1 MALPYRTRKA
11 LRGLGI
17 GALIFLLIAAIALL
31 CWLLWLDRFIIYS
44 RDGAQLN
51 FNLSPEFSPGILAE
65 PPTAGETVSI
75 YYNEGDAVI
84 DTSTELTQLSGY
96 YVDAA
101 ALIAGVADVR
111 AQLEQLPAGTP
122 VMIDL
127 KNPYGSFYYSSSV
140 GSTSSE
146 VDIGAVDDLI
156 SYLRS
161 STLYT
166 IARVP
171 ALRDRQF
178 GLDNVPAGLFLP
190 SGIGLWPDDQG
201 CYWLNPTHDAT
212 QTYLIQI
219 ATELRGLGFDE
230 VVFTEFRFP
239 DSANAVFDGDK
250 AEALAST
257 AETLVE
263 SCTTDT
269 FAVSFA
275 VQDAGLTL
283 PDGRCRMYL
292 ENAAAADVKN
302 LAEQTGLADPE
313 IRLVFLTEANDTR
326 YDDYGALRPLST
338 FYAGEE

>member
-17 GALIFLLIAAIALL
+17 GVLIFLLIAAVALL
-31 CWLLWLDRFIIYS
+31 CWLLWLDRFIVYN

-51 FNLSPEFSPGILAE
+51 FNLSPEFSPGIPAE
-65 PPTAGETVSI
+65 QPTTGETVSI
-75 YYNEGDAVI
+75 YYNEGDSTI

-101 ALIAGVADVR
+101 TLIKGVASVR

-127 KNPYGSFYYSSSV
+127 KNPYGAFYYSSDV

-146 VDIGAVDDLI
+146 VDIGAMDELI
-156 SYLRS
+156 AYLRS
-161 STLYT
+161 SSLYT

-212 QTYLIQI
+212 RTHLIQI

-230 VVFTEFRFP
+230 VLFTEFRFP
-239 DSANAVFDGDK
+239 DSANAVFNGDK
-250 AEALAST
+250 AEALAAT
-257 AETLVE
+257 AGTLVS
-263 SCTTDT
+263 SCATET

-275 VQDAGLTL
+275 VRDASFTL
-283 PDGRCRMYL
+283 PEGRCRMYL

-302 LAEQTGLADPE
+302 LAEQTGLTDPQ

-326 YDDYGALRPLST
+326 YDDYGVLRPISS
-338 FYAGEE
+338 FYSGEE

>member
-1 MALPYRTRKA
+1 MTLSYRTRKR

-17 GALIFLLIAAIALL
+17 GLMILLLVAAVVLL

-51 FNLSPEFSPGILAE
+51 FDLSPEFSPGVAATE
-65 PPTAGETVSI
+65 PTAGETVSI
-75 YYNEGDAVI
+75 YYNEGDAAV
-84 DTSTELTQLSGY
+84 DTGTELTQLAGY
-96 YVDAA
+96 YVDTET
-101 ALIAGVADVR
+101 LKEGVAPIR
-111 AQLEQLPAGTP
+111 SQLEQLPAGTA
-122 VMIDL
+122 VLIDL
-127 KNPYGSFYYSSSV
+127 KNPFGAFYYSSDV
-140 GSTSSE
+140 GNASSE
-146 VDIGAVDDLI
+146 VDIAAMDELI

-161 STLYT
+161 SNLYT

-201 CYWLNPTHDAT
+201 CYWLNPTHGST

-230 VVFTEFRFP
+230 VVFSEFRFP
-239 DSANAVFDGDK
+239 DTSNAVFDGDR
-250 AEALAST
+250 AQALAST
-257 AETLVE
+257 AETLVD
-263 SCTTDT
+263 SCATET

-275 VQDAGLTL
+275 VRDASFTL
-283 PDGRCRMYL
+283 PEGRCRMYL

-302 LAEQTGLADPE
+302 LAEQTGLTDPQ

-326 YDDYGALRPLST
+326 YDDYGVLRPISS
-338 FYAGEE
+338 FYSGEE